1 MYAGSPANCTDK
13 HTHALKRDVP
23 LSTSSH
29 RRSPTYATCVP
40 PAALPATVSPPH
52 PHPYTMHPSKLSLP
66 GVCPL
71 QGGHLKGAPP
81 AALLQPQWPPAA
93 GQGGKSRV
101 STITS
106 PGTAELPPC
115 MHACMHACMQ
125 CGSAKSVH
133 TCVPLQQQAGA
144 SAYHKHYNAVIPT
157 CQGFMGPQG
166 SSQVSSSH
174 STTPKANKSLAAVG
188 RSPRSTSGA
197 CGGRAGGKGCGGR
210 QMPYGGVL
218 GSGGQQRWAAAALGS
233 SGTGLQQPGH
243 VCVSHQP
250 PRVGGARR
258 RQFAGVVTCCLA
270 KVQVRHLQ
278 RKAKN

>member
-115 MHACMHACMQ
+115 MHACMRQ
-125 CGSAKSVH
+125 CQKCAHVCATAAAGGCFSVPQTLQCSDTHLPGVHGPPGQLPSEQLPQHHAKSK
-133 TCVPLQQQAGA
+133 QIAGG
-144 SAYHKHYNAVIPT
+144 
-157 CQGFMGPQG
+157 CGP
-166 SSQVSSSH
+166 
-174 STTPKANKSLAAVG
+174 LAAQHLWRLRRQSRREGVWWKADALR
-188 RSPRSTSGA
+188 RS
-197 CGGRAGGKGCGGR
+197 AGK
-210 QMPYGGVL
+210 
-218 GSGGQQRWAAAALGS
+218 WWAAALGS
-233 SGTGLQQPGH
+233 SSSRQQRH
-243 VCVSHQP
+243 WAAAARACVRVSPATAGWWRPQTTICWCSHMLP
-250 PRVGGARR
+250 
-258 RQFAGVVTCCLA
+258 C
-270 KVQVRHLQ
+270 
-278 RKAKN
+278 